1 MKRGELME
9 SKDKGQSLKRT
20 WSKKMRK
27 LLAIDAPS
35 WRAFVCAVL
44 VTIQAAQVAVRG
56 QAQTIAADGHAVA
69 ISESQSPQGERSSL
83 SKYVDTAGGMTAD
96 EAVAYALAH
105 NGELLA
111 ARTELDAA
119 RARVQQ
125 AGLRANPRLDV
136 NGSRQIDGKDNSVMV
151 SAMLPLELGGRRSA
165 RIEVAERELELREQM
180 VADRERT
187 LAAEVRARFGNA
199 LAQVLKLGFTE
210 ELLTTSQRGYRLV
223 VARVIEGSTAPL
235 ERNMVLVE
243 VNRLRSV
250 RESNESNVEVAML
263 ELRNIIG
270 MRPEEP
276 LRLCGDFGGL
286 IDALPPL
293 AEATERALRERPDL
307 RIARAGENLAAAQIQ
322 QARAAG
328 KLDASLAAGYQR
340 MNSSFPV
347 RGINDVGQLKP
358 VQDVFN
364 FFTFGVSLDL
374 PVRNKNQGSIAAA
387 VAEAEAARQRR
398 EFAELTIRREVA
410 AAYARYERTA
420 RAMEIFRVG
429 VRDQASTNLTVVR
442 QTYELGAKTLLD
454 YIAEQRRFI
463 ELENQ
468 YIEAV
473 RDTYLAR
480 VEIERATAST
490 DLVKR

>member
-1 MKRGELME
+1 
-9 SKDKGQSLKRT
+9 
-20 WSKKMRK
+20 MRK
-27 LLAIDAPS
+27 LLAVDLPS
-35 WRAFVCAVL
+35 WRTSVFAVFVV
-44 VTIQAAQVAVRG
+44 IQATHLTVCG
-56 QAQTIAADGHAVA
+56 QAQIVIADGRTVAVG
-69 ISESQSPQGERSSL
+69 ESQSSQGERSSL
-83 SKYVDTAGGMTAD
+83 SKYVDTAGGTTAD

-119 RARVQQ
+119 RARVRQ
-125 AGLRANPRLDV
+125 AGLRANPKLDV

-165 RIEVAERELELREQM
+165 RVEVAERELELREQV

-199 LAQVLKLGFTE
+199 LAEVLKLGFTE

-243 VNRLRSV
+243 VNRLRSM
-250 RESNESNVEVAML
+250 RESNEGNVEVAML
-263 ELRNIIG
+263 ELRNVIG

-276 LRLCGDFGGL
+276 LRLRGDFGGL
-286 IDALPPL
+286 IDILPPL

-307 RIARAGENLAAAQIQ
+307 RIARAGESLAAAQIR
-322 QARAAG
+322 QARAEG
-328 KLDASLAAGYQR
+328 RVDASLVAGYQR

-347 RGINDVGQLKP
+347 RGINDAGQLKP

-364 FFTFGVSLDL
+364 FLTFGVSLDL

-429 VRDQASTNLTVVR
+429 VRDQASANLTVVR

-454 YIAEQRRFI
+454 YIAEQRRFV